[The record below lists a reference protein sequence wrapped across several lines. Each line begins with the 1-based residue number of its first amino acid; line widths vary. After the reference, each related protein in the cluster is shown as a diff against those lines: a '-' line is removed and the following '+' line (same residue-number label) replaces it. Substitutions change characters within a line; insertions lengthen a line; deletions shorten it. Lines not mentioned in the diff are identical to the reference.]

1 MSFVGAFLVINIP
14 DRIRTEY
21 VTQVIVGS
29 ILKEESTGEWETK
42 CCLLLWLSILV
53 LIPFDLASVD
63 TSLAGSRV
71 AYAWVAADDEP
82 PPLVQKMIQI
92 CTAHLENSGPTREM
106 AGVLLSRLLTR
117 PDMRGAL
124 RRYDYFPES

>member
-1 MSFVGAFLVINIP
+1 MQ
-14 DRIRTEY
+14 Y

-29 ILKEESTGEWETK
+29 ILKEETTGEWETK

-63 TSLAGSRV
+63 TSLADSR
-71 AYAWVAADDEP
+71 ASDARLDEP
-82 PPLVQKMIQI
+82 PPLVQRMIKI
-92 CTAHLENSGPTREM
+92 CTIHLEKPGPTREM

-124 RRYDYFPES
+124 RRYG